1 MKAVVLAGGEGTRL
15 RPLTENLPKPLI
27 PVAGRPCVE
36 YALRSLV
43 NGGFRE
49 IVITTGYLSDRLV
62 RRIGDGRS
70 IGASVLY
77 SFESVPAGTAGAV
90 KMVSASMTSP
100 FIVMSGDQL
109 IEIDTRQL
117 YEEHARSGADVTMA
131 LTEVEDT
138 SGFGVVATD
147 DDGFVTRFQ
156 EKPKNEEVFSHLIN
170 AGAYVVNSDV
180 MELVPEGKPYDFS
193 RQLFPDML
201 RRKMKIGTYRMKG
214 IWLDIGRPSDLQ
226 RANVAIVEK
235 EGKEVTIP
243 GCMIYGKMI
252 MLEKPACGNDVEIS
266 GNCYIGKGVSI
277 EDRNT
282 IISSCLYDSVSLGS
296 ETRVS
301 DSLLLEGAR
310 TGKNCDI
317 RESILSP
324 NCRLGDNVK
333 LEKSVIGENVFI
345 KGNSSLIGANISPHG
360 HYTQG

>member
-15 RPLTENLPKPLI
+15 RPLTENIPKPLI

-43 NGGFRE
+43 RGGFRE

-62 RRIGDGRS
+62 RSIGDGRA

-90 KMVSASMTSP
+90 RMVHSSMVSP

-109 IEIDTRQL
+109 IDIDTRKL
-117 YEEHARSGADVTMA
+117 YEEHVRSGADVTMA
-131 LTEVEDT
+131 LTEVGDT
-138 SGFGVVATD
+138 SEFGVVATD
-147 DDGFVTRFQ
+147 EDGFVTRFQ
-156 EKPKNEEVFSHLIN
+156 EKPKNDEAFSHLIN
-170 AGAYVVNSDV
+170 AGAYVINSDV
-180 MELVPEGKPYDFS
+180 MALIPEGKPYDFS

-201 RRKMKIGTYRMKG
+201 RRKMKIGTYRMDG
-214 IWLDIGRPSDLQ
+214 IWLDIGRPSDLLQ
-226 RANVAIVEK
+226 ANAAIVAK
-235 EGKEVTIP
+235 EGKEAAIA
-243 GCMIYGKMI
+243 GCMVSGRMI
-252 MLEKPACGNDVEIS
+252 MAEKPVCGNDVEFS
-266 GNCYIGKGVSI
+266 GNCYIGKGVVI

-282 IISSCLYDSVSLGS
+282 IMNSALHDGVTLGS
-296 ETRVS
+296 ETRVV
-301 DSLLLEGAR
+301 DSLLLDGAR

-333 LEKSVIGENVFI
+333 LEKSVIGEHVFI

-360 HYTQG
+360 HHT